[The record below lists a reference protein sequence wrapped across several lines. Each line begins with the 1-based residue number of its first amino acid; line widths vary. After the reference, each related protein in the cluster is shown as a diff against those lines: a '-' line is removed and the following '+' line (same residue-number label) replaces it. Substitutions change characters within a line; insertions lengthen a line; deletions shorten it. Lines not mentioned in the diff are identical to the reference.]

1 VCRPRAKGSLEGGA
15 KVCTGRPHGSRD
27 GIYVTIGM
35 IVENLSSSF
44 KKDTIGVR
52 ATVKGRTHIARQLQR
67 AGAIDAN

>member
-1 VCRPRAKGSLEGGA
+1 MCVDGEQRARLRVGA

-27 GIYVTIGM
+27 GISVTIGM

-44 KKDTIGVR
+44 EVDTIGVR

-67 AGAIDAN
+67 ARA